1 VLSALVDGVTV
12 GALYALLAL
21 GPSLVYGLLRVL
33 DIANAAALTL
43 GAYLAVALY
52 QHGIAWWIGA
62 LVGMAGAVVLGLLL
76 QWLLYRPLLGQGP
89 LVVLVASIGVFI
101 ALGEAF
107 RLIFGPYAQHL
118 PVTVPLP
125 SGTVAG
131 TPVTGVQVLMLI
143 IGVVVLAGSWFV
155 LTHTRIGFTWRA
167 TAQDRETA
175 RAMGI
180 NVNRVIA
187 RIFAVGY
194 ALAALAG
201 VLYAIRYNSVTPD
214 MGDVPAYKMLAI
226 IVLGGLGN
234 PMGTVLAAFVI
245 GLAEAFVA
253 AYAGFVLPKDTIAFL
268 VLIAILL
275 IRPAG
280 LLPKGLTKA

>member
-1 VLSALVDGVTV
+1 MFPALVDGITI

-43 GAYLAVALY
+43 GAY
-52 QHGIAWWIGA
+52 IGA
-62 LVGMAGAVVLGLLL
+62 TLFGHGVPWWLAAIIGMLGAVILGLLL
-76 QWLLYRPLLGQGP
+76 QRLLYRPLLGRGP

-101 ALGEAF
+101 ALEEAF
-107 RLIFGPYAQHL
+107 RLIFGPYPRQFAAD
-118 PVTVPLP
+118 VPLP
-125 SGTVAG
+125 HGTIAG
-131 TPVTGVQVLMLI
+131 TPVSGVQVLMLI
-143 IGVVVLAGSWFV
+143 LGVLVLVGSWWI
-155 LTHTRIGFTWRA
+155 LGHTRLGFTWRA

-187 RIFAVGY
+187 GIFAAGY
-194 ALAALAG
+194 ALSALAG
-201 VLYAIRYNSVTPD
+201 VLFAIRYNTVTPD

-234 PMGTVLAAFVI
+234 PMGTILAAFVI
-245 GLAEAFVA
+245 GLAESIVNT
-253 AYAGFVLPKDTIAFL
+253 YWGFILPRDTIAFL

-280 LLPKGLTKA
+280 LLPKGLTRA

>member
-1 VLSALVDGVTV
+1 MLGVFVDGVTI

-33 DIANAAALTL
+33 DVANAAALTL
-43 GAYLAVALY
+43 GAYIGVTLY
-52 QHGIAWWIGA
+52 EHGIPWWVGA
-62 LVGMAGAVVLGLLL
+62 LAGMVCSAVLGLLV
-76 QWLLYRPLLGQGP
+76 QWLLYRPLLDRGP

-101 ALGEAF
+101 ALQEVF
-107 RLIFGPYAQHL
+107 RLVFGPYAHQF
-118 PVTVPLP
+118 PANVPLP
-125 SGTVAG
+125 SGTIGG
-131 TPVTGVQVLMLI
+131 TPITGVQVLMLI
-143 IGVVVLAGSWFV
+143 VGVVVLIGSW
-155 LTHTRIGFTWRA
+155 LTLTRTRIGFTWRA

-187 RIFAVGY
+187 GIFAAGY

-201 VLYAIRYNSVTPD
+201 VLFAIRYNSVTPT
-214 MGDVPAYKMLAI
+214 MGEVPAYKMLAI

-234 PMGTVLAAFVI
+234 PMGTILAAFVI
-245 GLAEAFVA
+245 GLAETFVT
-253 AYAGFVLPKDTIAFL
+253 AYAGFVLPRDTIAFG
-268 VLIAILL
+268 VLILILL

-280 LLPKGLTKA
+280 LLPGGRARA

>member
-1 VLSALVDGVTV
+1 MFPALVDGVTM

-21 GPSLVYGLLRVL
+21 GPSMVYGLLRVL

-43 GAYLAVALY
+43 GAYVAVTLFNLGAP
-52 QHGIAWWIGA
+52 WWLGG
-62 LVGMAGAVVLGLLL
+62 LGGMAVSVVLGLLL
-76 QWLLYRPLLGQGP
+76 QWLLYRPLLDQGP

-101 ALGEAF
+101 ALQEGF
-107 RLIFGPYAQHL
+107 RLIFGPYPQQF
-118 PVTVPLP
+118 PVDVPLP
-125 SGTVAG
+125 SGEVAG
-131 TPVTGVQVLMLI
+131 TPVTGVQVLILI
-143 IGVVVLAGSWFV
+143 IGVLVLVGSWLV
-155 LTHTRIGFTWRA
+155 LTRTRMGFTWRA

-187 RIFAVGY
+187 SIFAVGY

-201 VLYAIRYNSVTPD
+201 VLYAIRYNTITPT
-214 MGDVPAYKMLAI
+214 MGEVPAYKMLAI

-234 PMGTVLAAFVI
+234 PMGTILAAFII
-245 GLAEAFVA
+245 GLAETFVT
-253 AYAGFVLPKDTIAFL
+253 AYAGFVLPRDTIAFL

-275 IRPAG
+275 FRPAG
-280 LLPKGLTKA
+280 LLPKGLSKA

>member
-1 VLSALVDGVTV
+1 MFSALIDGITV

-33 DIANAAALTL
+33 DISNAAALTL
-43 GAYLAVALY
+43 GAYIGVTLY
-52 QHGIAWWIGA
+52 EHGVAWWIGTLA
-62 LVGMAGAVVLGLLL
+62 GMAGAVVLGLLL
-76 QWLLYRPLLGQGP
+76 QRLLYRPLLDRGP
-89 LVVLVASIGVFI
+89 LVILVASIGVFI
-101 ALGEAF
+101 ALQEAF
-107 RLIFGPYAQHL
+107 RLVFGPYPHQFPADI
-118 PVTVPLP
+118 PLP

-143 IGVVVLAGSWFV
+143 VGVVVLVGCWLV
-155 LTHTRIGFTWRA
+155 LTRTRLGFTWRA

-187 RIFAVGY
+187 GIFAGGY

-201 VLYAIRYNSVTPD
+201 VLFAIRYNSVTPT
-214 MGDVPAYKMLAI
+214 MGEVPAYKMLAI

-234 PMGTVLAAFVI
+234 PMGTILAAFVI
-245 GLAEAFVA
+245 GLAETFVT
-253 AYAGFVLPKDTIAFL
+253 AYAGFVLPRDTIAFL
-268 VLIAILL
+268 VLIIILL
-275 IRPAG
+275 VRPAG
-280 LLPKGLTKA
+280 LLPKGLSRT

>member
-1 VLSALVDGVTV
+1 MLSALVDGITV

-43 GAYLAVALY
+43 GAYLAVTLY
-52 QHGIAWWIGA
+52 EHGVAWWLGA
-62 LVGMAGAVVLGLLL
+62 LAGMGGSVILGLLL
-76 QWLLYRPLLGQGP
+76 QRLLYRPLLDRGP

-101 ALGEAF
+101 ALQEAF
-107 RLIFGPYAQHL
+107 RLIFGPYPHQFPA
-118 PVTVPLP
+118 TVPLP

-131 TPVTGVQVLMLI
+131 TPVTGVQVLMLV
-143 IGVVVLAGSWFV
+143 IGVVVLVGSWLV
-155 LTHTRIGFTWRA
+155 LSRTRIGFTWRA

-187 RIFAVGY
+187 GIFAVGY

-201 VLYAIRYNSVTPD
+201 VLFAIRYNSVTPT
-214 MGDVPAYKMLAI
+214 MGEVPAYKMLAI

-234 PMGTVLAAFVI
+234 PMGTILAAFVI
-245 GLAEAFVA
+245 GLAETFVT
-253 AYAGFVLPKDTIAFL
+253 AYAGFVLPRDTIAFL
-268 VLIAILL
+268 VLIVILL
-275 IRPAG
+275 VRPAG
-280 LLPKGLTKA
+280 LLSKGASRA

>member
-1 VLSALVDGVTV
+1 MFPALVDGITV

-33 DIANAAALTL
+33 DIANAAALVL
-43 GAYLAVALY
+43 GAYIGVTLF
-52 QHGIAWWIGA
+52 QHGVPWWLGAIA
-62 LVGMAGAVVLGLLL
+62 GMAASVILGLLL
-76 QWLLYRPLLGQGP
+76 QRFLYRPLLDRGP

-101 ALGEAF
+101 ALEEAF
-107 RLIFGPYAQHL
+107 RLVWGPYPYQF
-118 PVTVPLP
+118 PVSVPLP
-125 SGTVAG
+125 HGTIAS

-143 IGVVVLAGSWFV
+143 LGVVVLVGSWWV
-155 LTHTRIGFTWRA
+155 LGHTRLGFTWRA

-187 RIFAVGY
+187 GIFAAGY

-201 VLYAIRYNSVTPD
+201 VLFAIRYNTVTPD

-234 PMGTVLAAFVI
+234 PMGTILAAFVI
-245 GLAEAFVA
+245 GLAESFVTA
-253 AYAGFVLPKDTIAFL
+253 EWGYVLPKDTIAFL

-275 IRPAG
+275 GRPSG
-280 LLPKGLTKA
+280 LLPKGLTRA

>member
-1 VLSALVDGVTV
+1 MFPALVDGVTV
-12 GALYALLAL
+12 GSLYALLAL

-33 DIANAAALTL
+33 DVANAAALAL
-43 GAYLAVALY
+43 GAYIAVILFDR
-52 QHGIAWWIGA
+52 GVPWWLGA
-62 LVGMAGAVVLGLLL
+62 LAGMAGAAVLGYLL
-76 QWLLYRPLLGQGP
+76 QRLVYRPLLNRGP

-101 ALGEAF
+101 AMQEAF
-107 RLIFGPYAQHL
+107 RLIFKPYPRQL
-118 PVTVPLP
+118 PVKVPLP
-125 SGTVAG
+125 SGTIAG

-143 IGVVVLAGSWFV
+143 LGVVVLVGSWVV
-155 LTHTRIGFTWRA
+155 LNHTRLGFTWRA

-187 RIFAVGY
+187 GIFATGY

-201 VLYAIRYNSVTPD
+201 VLWAIRYNTIVPT
-214 MGDVPAYKMLAI
+214 MGEVPAYKMLAI

-234 PMGTVLAAFVI
+234 PMGTILAAFVI
-245 GLAEAFVA
+245 GLAESFVTA
-253 AYAGFVLPKDTIAFL
+253 QWGYVLPKDTIAFL

-275 IRPAG
+275 VRPAG
-280 LLPKGLTKA
+280 LLPKGLTRA